1 MQAPPTPEP
10 AEEQPQDQLTSIL
23 RNVEKL
29 REQQPRETQQAE
41 GQAQQQQSSA
51 AVARQAAE
59 LASMIQQQMSYCW
72 RIDAGAQNADDLVVE
87 IRVQFNADGSVR
99 GRPEVVDQRRLARDA
114 FYRSAAENA
123 RRAIIEC
130 SPFKLPQSRYELWR
144 DMILR
149 FNPRE
154 MFGG

>member
-1 MQAPPTPEP
+1 MPAPPTPEP
-10 AEEQPQDQLTSIL
+10 AEEQPQDPLTSIL

-29 REQQPRETQQAE
+29 KERQPQETQQAQD
-41 GQAQQQQSSA
+41 QAQQQQSSA
-51 AVARQAAE
+51 AVQQQAAE
-59 LASMIQQQMSYCW
+59 LASMIQQQMRRCW
-72 RIDAGAQNADDLVVE
+72 RIDAGAQNAEDLVVE

-99 GRPEVVDQRRLARDA
+99 GQPEIQDRRRMATDP

-154 MFGG
+154 MFGT